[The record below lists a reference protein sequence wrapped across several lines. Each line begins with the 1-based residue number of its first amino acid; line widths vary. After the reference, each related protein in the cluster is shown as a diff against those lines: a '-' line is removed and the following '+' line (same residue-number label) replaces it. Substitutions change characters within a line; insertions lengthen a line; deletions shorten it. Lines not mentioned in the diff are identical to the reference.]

1 MKVIVYVE
9 GPSDKLAMEQ
19 LLEPLLQNA
28 QSIGVVI
35 DFIPT
40 EGKRKLVTKTPIK
53 AANILCNDANAVV
66 IALPDLYPKNMG
78 VTHETFSELQE
89 QLQSEFKQILAR
101 KCIDDERLGQRFMIF
116 CFKHDLEALILAAE
130 EQLAS
135 RLGISSVVCTWIKP
149 VENQNFNHPPKRI
162 IEQIFTEHGDR
173 YQDTI
178 DAPLILGASDYTV
191 IAERCPQCFKP
202 FVEYLESLTRT
213 NV

>member
-53 AANILCNDANAVV
+53 AANILCNDARAVV

-78 VTHETFSELQE
+78 VTHETFPELQE
-89 QLQSEFKQILAR
+89 QLTSEFKRILIH
-101 KCIDDERLGQRFMIF
+101 KCIDDERLQQRFLVF
-116 CFKHDLEALILAAE
+116 CFKYDLEALVLAAE

-135 RLGISSVVCTWIKP
+135 RLGVSSVVCSWAKP
-149 VENQNFNHPPKRI
+149 VEDQDHNHPPKRVV
-162 IEQIFTEHGDR
+162 EQLFADHGDR
-173 YQDTI
+173 YQNTI
-178 DAPLILGASDYTV
+178 DAPIILGASDYAT
-191 IAERCPQCFKP
+191 IANRCPQCFKP
-202 FVEYLESLTRT
+202 FIEYLESLTRI